1 MKKITLAKDVATDI
15 KINITGLDLSNV
27 VDVIFIISKY
37 GQEDVELSYL
47 DNDITIFSNYVI
59 VSIPVDTLPVTGLYN
74 IRLKVIDQYND
85 LRELNLRGYNLLATV

>member
-15 KINITGLDLSNV
+15 RINIAGLDLSNV

-37 GQEDVELSYL
+37 GQEDIELSYL

>member
-15 KINITGLDLSNV
+15 RINITGLDLSNV

-37 GQEDVELSYL
+37 GQEDIELSYL

-59 VSIPVDTLPVTGLYN
+59 VSIPVDTLSVTGLYN

>member
-15 KINITGLDLSNV
+15 RINITGLDLSNV

-37 GQEDVELSYL
+37 GQEDIELSYL
-47 DNDITIFSNYVI
+47 GNDITIFSNYVI
-59 VSIPVDTLPVTGLYN
+59 VSIPVYTLPVTGLYN
-74 IRLKVIDQYND
+74 IRLKIIDQYND

>member
-15 KINITGLDLSNV
+15 RINITGLDLSNV

-37 GQEDVELSYL
+37 GQEDIELSYL
-47 DNDITIFSNYVI
+47 GNDITIFSNYVI

-74 IRLKVIDQYND
+74 IRLKIIDQYND